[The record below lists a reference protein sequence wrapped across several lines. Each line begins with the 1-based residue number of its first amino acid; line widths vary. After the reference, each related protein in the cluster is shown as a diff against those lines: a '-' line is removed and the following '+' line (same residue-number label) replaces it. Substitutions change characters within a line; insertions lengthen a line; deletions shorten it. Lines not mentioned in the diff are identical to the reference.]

1 MRKARRTR
9 VPGRRW
15 REDPLRRHSDVAEAW
30 VVLVTWVLATVG
42 AIAAGAA
49 SALVTEDVVARQ
61 RRLPLP

>member
-1 MRKARRTR
+1 M
-9 VPGRRW
+9 
-15 REDPLRRHSDVAEAW
+15 AEAW